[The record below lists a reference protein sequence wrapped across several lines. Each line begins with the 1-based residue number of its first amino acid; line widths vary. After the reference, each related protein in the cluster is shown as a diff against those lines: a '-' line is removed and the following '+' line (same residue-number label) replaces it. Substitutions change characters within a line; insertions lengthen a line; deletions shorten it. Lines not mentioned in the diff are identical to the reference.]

1 MTDDTNAFFFW
12 NDILISFLVFA
23 DVDLSLTP
31 SSSCLLPDE
40 ICVITASDPFLFSV
54 TCWATV
60 QLLWTTVLLA
70 GQLYQVVR
78 QMTTFEVSNL
88 GRYGFMGGRG
98 GTSLASQMGHRHQ
111 HAAFGAG
118 AGAGIGAGAGVDGDG
133 SSVASGQGHHHKHGG
148 CLPMIMQLTG
158 LDAFTRGRAADGLA
172 RASKA
177 SNPFDMGVVG
187 NCKDFWSAG
196 KELGVEYERLYEVP
210 PEGFREAKRRRERDA
225 EENGRGA
232 KRPSRHFMGFSLGF
246 GGRGTRAGYEPLN
259 QV

>member
-1 MTDDTNAFFFW
+1 
-12 NDILISFLVFA
+12 
-23 DVDLSLTP
+23 
-31 SSSCLLPDE
+31 
-40 ICVITASDPFLFSV
+40 
-54 TCWATV
+54 
-60 QLLWTTVLLA
+60 
-70 GQLYQVVR
+70 
-78 QMTTFEVSNL
+78 
-88 GRYGFMGGRG
+88 
-98 GTSLASQMGHRHQ
+98 
-111 HAAFGAG
+111 
-118 AGAGIGAGAGVDGDG
+118 
-133 SSVASGQGHHHKHGG
+133 
-148 CLPMIMQLTG
+148 MIMQLTG